1 MPKALVVGGLGVVG
15 RANVEYFTT
24 LPDWSVVALS
34 RRKPD
39 FETRAQFIACDVTD
53 RGALRAALASHPDIT
68 HVVFA
73 ALHEQPAGLVEGW
86 SEADTVRTNVAMLAN
101 TLDALEE
108 GVSSLRHFAL
118 MHGGK
123 AYGVHLG
130 PPPSIPSR
138 ETDARTMRPNFY
150 YDQED
155 LLRERAQ
162 GKAWCWT
169 VLRPPAVVGFAV
181 GTMLSTI
188 LVVGVFAAISRELGI
203 ALRFPGAVGHLKD
216 ACDARLLAKAVH
228 WAGQTPAAANEIFNI
243 SNGDCFLFE
252 QVFPRIAEVFAMP
265 SGAPHP
271 MSLARVMGDKGPVWD
286 DIVRKHGLR
295 PYRLRDLVP
304 SWEYA
309 DFTFRYR
316 QAPFESLL
324 NTIKVRKAGFQDCM
338 DSEEMFVTQLR
349 ALQDTRILPR

>member
-1 MPKALVVGGLGVVG
+1 MCLDPSR
-15 RANVEYFTT
+15 RANVEYLTT
-24 LPDWSVVALS
+24 LPDWSVVAVS

-39 FETRAQFIACDVTD
+39 FETRAQFISCDVTD
-53 RGALRAALASHPDIT
+53 RVAVRAALANHSDIT

-73 ALHEQPAGLVEGW
+73 ALHEQPAGLVAGW
-86 SEADTVRTNVAMLAN
+86 SESDTVRTNVAMLAN

-108 GVSSLRHFAL
+108 GVPALRHFAL

-155 LLRERAQ
+155 LLRERAS
-162 GKAWCWT
+162 GKAWHWT
-169 VLRPPAVVGFAV
+169 ILRPPAVVGFAV

-188 LVVGVFAAISRELGI
+188 LVLGVFAAISRELGI
-203 ALRFPGAVGHLKD
+203 ALRFPGAIGHLKD

-228 WAGQTPAAANEIFNI
+228 WAGQTPAAANEIFNV

-265 SGAPHP
+265 CGAPHP
-271 MSLARVMGDKGPVWD
+271 MSLARVMGDKGSVWD
-286 DIVRKHGLR
+286 DIVRTHRLR
-295 PYRLRDLVP
+295 PYRLHDLVP

-309 DFTFRYR
+309 DFTFRHR
-316 QAPFESLL
+316 QPPFESLL
-324 NTIKVRKAGFQDCM
+324 STIKVRKAGFQDCI

-349 ALQDTRILPR
+349 DLQHARILPH

>member
-1 MPKALVVGGLGVVG
+1 MPKALVVGALGVVG
-15 RANVEYFTT
+15 RANVEYLTT
-24 LPDWSVVALS
+24 LPDWSVVGLS
-34 RRKPD
+34 RRAPD
-39 FETRAQFIACDVTD
+39 FDTRAQFISCDVTD
-53 RGALRAALASHPDIT
+53 RNALRSALAGHPDIT
-68 HVVFA
+68 NVVFA
-73 ALHEQPAGLVEGW
+73 ALHEQPTGLVAGW
-86 SEADTVRTNVAMLAN
+86 SEADTVHTNVAMLAN

-108 GVSSLRHFAL
+108 AVPSLRHFAL

-155 LLRERAQ
+155 LLRERQ
-162 GKAWCWT
+162 RGKSWSWT

-181 GTMLSTI
+181 GSLLSTI

-265 SGAPHP
+265 CGAPHP
-271 MSLARVMGDKGPVWD
+271 MSLARVMGDKSTVWD
-286 DIVRKHGLR
+286 DIVRKHQLR

-324 NTIKVRKAGFQDCM
+324 STVKARKAGFHECV
-338 DSEEMFVTQLR
+338 DSEEMFVTQLHG
-349 ALQDTRILPR
+349 LQNERILPR